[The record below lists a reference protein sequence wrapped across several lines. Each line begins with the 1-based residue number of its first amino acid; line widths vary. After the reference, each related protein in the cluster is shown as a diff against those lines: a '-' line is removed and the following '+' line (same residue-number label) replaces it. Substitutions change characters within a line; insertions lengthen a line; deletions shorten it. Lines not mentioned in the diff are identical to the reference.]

1 MGWQVVL
8 AIAAI
13 AEGKARRDLTAKS
26 KSFVHWSY
34 DLRHP
39 DNAIGIGHYYLAV
52 AKSTMRSRTKVT
64 STKYL
69 ILASPFASEV
79 ASKWQTKLSPSTI
92 YRRKWLILNWLPRMD
107 SNHDKVISSSLRN

>member
-79 ASKWQTKLSPSTI
+79 ASKWQTKFTLARQICADNQSRS
-92 YRRKWLILNWLPRMD
+92 RRD
-107 SNHDKVISSSLRN
+107 SNPQPSDP